1 MQVPIW
7 KSSSLLGFFSL
18 RFSCQAI
25 HVGCMVWY
33 VTILDRPVSSV
44 GLQSV
49 CGLLFV
55 LLCLWF
61 RYFLLQRLRS
71 CRLVPVPWV
80 GEPSIGCQP
89 ATWYYLSYTLW
100 WKCIVEDAASS
111 SANVLVHE
119 RLDAWIL
126 FQVVCGQILRQCGG
140 DRIATDPTL
149 SLRGQ
154 LQGIP
159 FLSGHSCPFLI
170 WWVLSRSM
178 LPGGSSVTML
188 LQCRNRRHQP
198 ARLRGHLG
206 RNTVEH
212 RHLLP
217 SVWCQWKLLAVCQ
230 PNWIRSWSCWFLV
243 MGHMLHWGEVCTVRG
258 SCTFP
263 GNQRTAFLS
272 VGTGILV
279 IDSILDSS
287 GLSPL
292 VVT

>member
-1 MQVPIW
+1 
-7 KSSSLLGFFSL
+7 
-18 RFSCQAI
+18 
-25 HVGCMVWY
+25 MVWY
-33 VTILDRPVSSV
+33 VTILDCPVSRV

-55 LLCLWF
+55 LVCLWF
-61 RYFLLQRLRS
+61 VCFLLQRLRS

-80 GEPSIGCQP
+80 GEPSIG
-89 ATWYYLSYTLW
+89 YYLSYTLW

-140 DRIATDPTL
+140 DCIATDPTL

-178 LPGGSSVTML
+178 HMLPGGSSVTMS

-217 SVWCQWKLLAVCQ
+217 SVG
-230 PNWIRSWSCWFLV
+230 CW
-243 MGHMLHWGEVCTVRG
+243 
-258 SCTFP
+258 
-263 GNQRTAFLS
+263 
-272 VGTGILV
+272 
-279 IDSILDSS
+279 
-287 GLSPL
+287 
-292 VVT
+292 